1 MWISKMNYLKT
12 ISAIVLCLCVLC
24 CCNKSK
30 NVETEGYKLEPRI
43 LELTLNDSIVVTS
56 TDCYTEPLISVYK
69 NQALVDT
76 FRVSSNGSTI
86 YLFNSKAENIF
97 YLVSVGGS
105 GSYSMIT
112 KVDIATKTNEML
124 DYISEGFLDLEQLD
138 DGFVFFCA
146 TKPSYSDSLI
156 SYQWTDTLDLEF
168 NFLNSS
174 DTIKMSYE
182 EWQAKRNS

>member
-1 MWISKMNYLKT
+1 MNKLKT
-12 ISAIVLCLCVLC
+12 IPVIALCLCVLC

-30 NVETEGYKLEPRI
+30 NAETEGYKLEPRI
-43 LELTLNDSIVVTS
+43 LELTLNDSVVVTS
-56 TDCYTEPLISVYK
+56 TDHCSLEPLISVYK

-76 FRVSSNGSTI
+76 FHVRSNGSTL
-86 YLFNSKAENIF
+86 YLFNSKSENMF

>member
-1 MWISKMNYLKT
+1 MNYLKA
-12 ISAIVLCLCVLC
+12 ISAIILCLCVLC

-56 TDCYTEPLISVYK
+56 TDFYTEPLISVYK

-76 FRVSSNGSTI
+76 FRVRSNGSTI
-86 YLFNSKAENIF
+86 YLFNSKSENIF

>member
-1 MWISKMNYLKT
+1 MNYLKT

-30 NVETEGYKLEPRI
+30 NVETEVYKPEPRI
-43 LELTLNDSIVVTS
+43 LELTLNNSIVVTS

-76 FRVSSNGSTI
+76 FRVRSNGCTI
-86 YLFNSKAENIF
+86 YLFNSKSENIF

-182 EWQAKRNS
+182 EWQAKHSS